1 MALHNHLAAQ
11 IRGLLTAGSHQTFN
25 TGLKNSDH
33 KRSPQ
38 ETTQVTVTNDFLTA
52 SDSEVVYACRARSQ
66 SSVDHNILLVRLKH
80 VISIKCTVV

>member
-1 MALHNHLAAQ
+1 MALHNHLAAP
-11 IRGLLTAGSHQTFN
+11 LFELPTAASHQTFN

-66 SSVDHNILLVRLKH
+66 CSVDHNILLVRLKH